1 MKTLANDLNCKVVDN
16 WKEVINDNI
25 DAVII
30 CTYPD
35 SHAEISIAAMKN
47 GIHVL
52 CEKPLTRTENECKEM
67 INAAKDNNVI
77 LKCGFNHRYHP
88 AISMAKKWQDDGKL
102 GKINFIRCRYGIC
115 GREGLE
121 KEWRSNPKIVAG
133 GQLME
138 QGIHA
143 VDLMRWFV
151 GEPEEVTCLLSTN
164 FWKIDPLEDN
174 AFVTFKTKEGQ
185 ITNIHS
191 SITQW
196 KNLFS
201 FEIFG
206 NDAYAIVE
214 GLGGGYGIE
223 KAILGKRDFEA
234 PFEQTCVEFRGGDKS
249 WSKEWEEFI
258 DCIKSKKQP
267 MGNGHDGYES
277 IKLVLSAYR
286 SAKENRTIKL

>member
-1 MKTLANDLNCKVVDN
+1 MKVGIVGAGLQAKRRGPVVNQFPDCEVSSITSLNPETAKSLANDLNCKVVDN

-52 CEKPLTRTENECKEM
+52 CEKPLARTENECKEM

-121 KEWRSNPKIVAG
+121 KEWRSDRPRKDLQPGRQEPTHRSQSGDRDSRHDGLQPYGRAG
-133 GQLME
+133 HG
-138 QGIHA
+138 
-143 VDLMRWFV
+143 RV
-151 GEPEEVTCLLSTN
+151 GLARRQERRP
-164 FWKIDPLEDN
+164 
-174 AFVTFKTKEGQ
+174 
-185 ITNIHS
+185 
-191 SITQW
+191 
-196 KNLFS
+196 
-201 FEIFG
+201 
-206 NDAYAIVE
+206 
-214 GLGGGYGIE
+214 E
-223 KAILGKRDFEA
+223 KAGRC
-234 PFEQTCVEFRGGDKS
+234 PPRGAAD
-249 WSKEWEEFI
+249 
-258 DCIKSKKQP
+258 
-267 MGNGHDGYES
+267 
-277 IKLVLSAYR
+277 A
-286 SAKENRTIKL
+286 